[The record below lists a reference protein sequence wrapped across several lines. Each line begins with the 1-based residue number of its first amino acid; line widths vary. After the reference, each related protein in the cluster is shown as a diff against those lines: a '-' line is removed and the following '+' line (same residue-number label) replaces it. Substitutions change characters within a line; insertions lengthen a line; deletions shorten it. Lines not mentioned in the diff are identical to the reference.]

1 MMLSSSG
8 DNNIPF
14 RNFISPRFVQLDHRI
29 LVQRRNE
36 LENDI
41 SSFRLSDVYGTKLL
55 NWKYLF
61 LCTITINSGNLEIEI
76 NE

>member
-14 RNFISPRFVQLDHRI
+14 RNFISPRFVLDRRI
-29 LVQRRNE
+29 LQQRKDE